1 MAAIHGKNYGEPT
14 LDLNFAGNKSLVDT
28 TTEKNYVTFSRAQ
41 SGNEATY
48 IGSDGLIKYAA
59 ADEARFDH
67 DPATLESLGL
77 LIEESRTNLI
87 TDSSSANNWNTLGG
101 GTTAVSTSICPDGST
116 DGTRVTAVALN
127 DGASKPFSVPT
138 SGIHKGT
145 YYARTRTGVS
155 VDVKVAISGLTGP
168 KVTLPADGT
177 WVRVEGSLNNL
188 GAGSKYLSIRSDNAS
203 MDIDV
208 WGLQAE
214 LGSFPTSIIP
224 TTSSTVTRAADLA
237 SISGTSFSDFYNSTE
252 GTLLSFSR
260 TLGVDLYATAT
271 FELTSSN
278 SNAERI
284 ALDVT
289 NSYNRFEVYGGGDSG
304 TNNIYSVV
312 PAGTLTKNAL
322 AYKLNDVAAVRDG
335 GTVLNDASV
344 GIPIPNIDRANIGHN
359 LIYGEQ
365 KQQHISRLT
374 YYPKRLPDIE
384 LQQLTK

>member
-1 MAAIHGKNYGEPT
+1 MAAIHGKNYGNPT
-14 LDLNFAGNKSLVDT
+14 LDLNFAGNKSLVDST
-28 TTEKNYVTFSRAQ
+28 TGTNYVTFSRAQ

-48 IGSDGLIKYAA
+48 VGSDGLIKYAS

-67 DPATLESLGL
+67 DPVTGECLGL

-127 DGASKPFSVPT
+127 DGASKTFSAPT

-177 WVRVEGSLNNL
+177 WVRVEGPLNNL

-214 LGSFPTSIIP
+214 LGEFQTSYIP
-224 TTSSTVTRAADLA
+224 TTGSTVTRAADVA
-237 SISGTSFSDFYNSTE
+237 SITGTNFSSWYNQSEGTIFTSVRTMVPKELSNGFFMFTDGTVSNRIEFHQAGSGDTVPRVQGLFRYLNSTTTQFLNREE
-252 GTLLSFSR
+252 GWSTDGKDLDNWCLSFDNTGYTFKTKYDS
-260 TLGVDLYATAT
+260 TPAT
-271 FELTSSN
+271 
-278 SNAERI
+278 
-284 ALDVT
+284 
-289 NSYNRFEVYGGGDSG
+289 G
-304 TNNIYSVV
+304 TGNYPQNLNNLS
-312 PAGTLTKNAL
+312 
-322 AYKLNDVAAVRDG
+322 
-335 GTVLNDASV
+335 
-344 GIPIPNIDRANIGHN
+344 IGHK
-359 LIYGEQ
+359 GT
-365 KQQHISRLT
+365 ISRLS